1 MTIMLA
7 GGMVIA
13 APSMMPAA
21 HAANA
26 NLFVSAENSLY
37 NNYFGGA
44 QVIEI
49 VINDSDIKET
59 DEKKGEPDVTVNGKI
74 VRMVQGVDGLWYAY
88 ITDKSTSRIADANQA
103 DNGAEGAGLDFGK
116 ICANTS
122 TVAGIDMSDSVGF
135 WIPTQ
140 VAGVAGIDGDVNTDL
155 PVCDGP
161 AADTATFT
169 LVDDTDNTATAT
181 LQWSDTETVDG
192 DITADEI
199 TILSQTGTF
208 TDDGA
213 STFTVTSTI
222 GTNQVITN
230 SVTYDN
236 AGTNDGTLDIDEI
249 ATGTIG
255 VTVTDVEVLDIVN
268 VVREEKDISD
278 AKKGQIGI
286 NSDFWPVIQTYDF
299 NPTGNVVVQYNK
311 GSNVQTTSLTFDT
324 LDGYI
329 DTAFDRSSFP
339 PGAQIHLT
347 ISDMELNF
355 DPTDEDSITFDT
367 AKGETRYGVFDE
379 SGNNA
384 AACEGFAISPSTECA
399 DAGFDDTISADIV
412 PILDDLLFEDG
423 GILLLDLDPQG
434 TGADVLEIDGNTDS
448 QYNAFDADPIV
459 TVTELGPNSGVFATY
474 DEQDDST
481 LSIASGAIRGTSAI
495 ADYDDTGYTILVA
508 NDFATIDI
516 QPIDDE
522 WSSGEEIPV
531 VLMDEDLNLNS
542 RFDEDLDLNNP
553 GVPLIPSVT
562 IGSPLTLATLTAVDE
577 TGLGQTDNEGGN
589 GAVSVEAFSQR
600 LNLEITGGDE
610 TTNDIDELTFTFSDS
625 MSDVFGT
632 NGIAPVCGDNFRGYA
647 VVNYDFRSLSNDPVD
662 GVESLVD
669 GIDLIRIDNVVIAS
683 TNDADLQGS
692 FLIDIYEGAG
702 ADDAICTNVAAG
714 PDDDLTIDVVLSAS
728 GAGTI
733 PEGTLMPVV
742 LDIFGFGFYGDG
754 ELASER
760 VDNMIVRM
768 ELEESGDNTGEFV
781 GSLEYVMLNQLN
793 ILEASTYSGLST
805 VADDPGLIVI
815 EDFTDEDSIRVDYND
830 LGADGVTTPVGDQE
844 EAPSH
849 SGVVSFDLDTYKVA
863 DTVSITLE
871 DADLNVDS
879 DLIEIYTIVDGDND
893 AVVPAVETVG
903 TDSDETA
910 SFGPLGSLLNITF
923 DDQIWASQ
931 STRIDSVECTT
942 LVADEYDSFN
952 DGFGSTGFTLIETGT
967 DSGVFTGDFQI
978 PDNYCNRSNG
988 TEASTTGTDIEV
1000 NYLDFRDASGE
1011 IIEVGDSAGIRAN
1024 TGSISLDRTVYPV
1037 PWGSLDDFAVFTTNT
1052 PSGASVFPVHV
1063 TGVDG
1068 DLTQDAGETLGNG
1081 DLTIH
1086 VRVNDPDFDISA
1098 SGSDTIADDVA
1109 GGEQGPVKITVSRG
1123 SDEVT
1128 LAYAGGDAARDGRI
1142 IVGDITTANI
1152 DDARLLG
1159 PISEIAP
1166 DAGIFE
1172 LDFDIRYTDGPAS
1185 SVCPDTETY
1194 EILEDNT
1201 SLTPNVDDR
1210 FVANDHND
1218 DHFCI
1223 LQGDILTVEYT
1234 DPTDAAGDPN
1244 TVTDSATFDLRNG
1257 VLQSDKSVYIIG
1269 GDMIL
1274 TIIEPDW
1281 DLDNDAAETYDL
1293 DIIEWDS
1300 DAATLSMGNLGGTAS
1315 NSGLSFDPEPTDFRE
1330 TGDSTGIFQIVIEIP
1345 EELDG
1350 DRLERGEEIV
1360 LEYTDWGP
1368 SGSDFVGQ
1376 EDEDINVT
1384 VFTSNF
1390 GATVELDQKVY
1401 SWTDKV
1407 YITVVA
1413 PDHNFDSDLIDEVG
1427 GSSLDPIKISTR
1439 GHDINEYKLVESG
1452 TDTGIFTGEIIL
1464 TGFGH
1469 DADGNVDTGDDSG
1482 FDTNPTN
1489 SADGSG
1495 PTDGFLQTDDDDGL
1509 TVSFEFSE
1517 DETVVGSAL
1526 IRWNIGEVQW
1536 LEASYPASGTGVV
1549 RIIDPDM
1556 NLNPESVDNF
1566 DVDVWSDSDAG
1577 GIDLTVTETNE
1588 ATGIFEGTVF
1598 FTVADESSGHRLRVA
1613 EGDTVTAE
1621 YEDNTLPDPYTT
1633 ADELDITATTLI
1645 GTVVPPLERAP
1656 AASLRTVDAFGNSLD
1671 AVSVDQQVQISADL
1685 ANGQDRKQS
1694 FAYLVQIQDG
1704 NGVTVS
1710 LAWITGSLSEG
1721 QSFSPAL
1728 SWIPTQAGTYTA
1740 TAFVWESVDNPTA
1753 LSPPVS
1759 TTITVQ

>member
-1 MTIMLA
+1 MINNMNNEIGRKITSLTLMTIMLA
-7 GGMVIA
+7 GGMTVA

-49 VINDSDIKET
+49 VVNDADIKET
-59 DEKKGEPDVTVNGKI
+59 DESKGEPDVTVNGKI
-74 VRMVQGVDGLWYAY
+74 VRMTQGVDGLWYAY
-88 ITDKSTSRIADANQA
+88 ITDLNTSIVADANQA
-103 DNGAEGAGLDFGK
+103 DNGVDGAGLDFGK
-116 ICANTS
+116 LCARNSPVLTGADAVD
-122 TVAGIDMSDSVGF
+122 TVTVSDTVGI
-135 WIPTQ
+135 WIPVQ
-140 VAGVAGIDGDVNTDL
+140 
-155 PVCDGP
+155 
-161 AADTATFT
+161 
-169 LVDDTDNTATAT
+169 NTAGNG
-181 LQWSDTETVDG
+181 VDG
-192 DITADEI
+192 NDADNVVSCADDAPTAA
-199 TILSQTGTF
+199 LL
-208 TDDGA
+208 
-213 STFTVTSTI
+213 
-222 GTNQVITN
+222 N
-230 SVTYDN
+230 
-236 AGTNDGTLDIDEI
+236 
-249 ATGTIG
+249 
-255 VTVTDVEVLDIVN
+255 N
-268 VVREEKDISD
+268 VVREAKNISD
-278 AKKGQIGI
+278 SNTNNVADGQIDIDEGY
-286 NSDFWPVIQTYDF
+286 WPFIQTYDF
-299 NPTGNVVVQYNK
+299 NPTGNVIVQYNK

-339 PGAQIHLT
+339 PGSQVHVT

-355 DPTDEDSITFDT
+355 DPTDEDSITFVTD
-367 AKGETRYGVFDE
+367 GDDTRYQLFDE

-384 AACEGFAISPSTECA
+384 GACPDFATGVDCT
-399 DAGFDDTISADIV
+399 AGAYASGQSANIV
-412 PILDDLLFEDG
+412 PILDDLLFEEGGVLTLDVDAQNALDG
-423 GILLLDLDPQG
+423 
-434 TGADVLEIDGNTDS
+434 DVLIVDGNSDS
-448 QYNAFDADPIV
+448 QFNAFTGITTATEKFV

-481 LSIASGAIRGTSAI
+481 LSINPDAQRGTSAI
-495 ADYDDTGYTILVA
+495 VDYDDTGYTVLVS
-508 NDFATIDI
+508 NSFASIDI

-531 VLMDEDLNLNS
+531 VLMDQDLNLNS
-542 RFDEDLDLNNP
+542 RFDEDLDLFNP
-553 GVPLIPSVT
+553 GVPLIPSVQ
-562 IGSPLTLATLTAVDE
+562 IGSPLTMEDAGITAASDLTEFDAVPV
-577 TGLGQTDNEGGN
+577 LG
-589 GAVSVEAFSQR
+589 VSVDDFSQR
-600 LNLEITGGDE
+600 AIITVDSVTLLANNDEFDIGLGITGA
-610 TTNDIDELTFTFSDS
+610 ELEAFDRDSSTEFTLF
-625 MSDVFGT
+625 
-632 NGIAPVCGDNFRGYA
+632 
-647 VVNYDFRSLSNDPVD
+647 NYDLRSLNEGLDDLTAGSINSVEISIEDTTETPV
-662 GVESLVD
+662 VLVPA
-669 GIDLIRIDNVVIAS
+669 GSDLQGLVNVGTVADF
-683 TNDADLQGS
+683 NDADQLNLVVTIQVS
-692 FLIDIYEGAG
+692 
-702 ADDAICTNVAAG
+702 DAPGYV
-714 PDDDLTIDVVLSAS
+714 S
-728 GAGTI
+728 GTQ
-733 PEGTLMPVV
+733 LPVV
-742 LDIFGFGFYGDG
+742 ADFFSFGFTNDG
-754 ELASER
+754 IVTSDR
-760 VDNMIVRM
+760 IDNMIVRM
-768 ELEESGDNTGEFV
+768 ELEETGDNTAEFE
-781 GSLEYVMLNQLN
+781 GSLEYVMINQLN
-793 ILEASTYSGLST
+793 IADIDTYLGLST
-805 VADDPGLIVI
+805 VADDPSLIVI
-815 EDFTDEDSIRVDYND
+815 EDFTDEDSIRVNYND
-830 LGADGVTTPVGDQE
+830 LGADGVTTPTADQE

-849 SGVVSFDLDTYKVA
+849 SGIVSFDLDTYKVA
-863 DTVSITLE
+863 DTVTVTLE
-871 DADLNVDS
+871 DGDLNVDS
-879 DLIEIYTIVDGDND
+879 DLIEIYTTVSLNSDDTDPLTSNGLDVNGDPIDTDVTVGNDVDF
-893 AVVPAVETVG
+893 AVETVG
-903 TDSDETA
+903 GVDLPIQG
-910 SFGPLGSLLNITF
+910 FGPLGRMLDVTF
-923 DDQIWASQ
+923 DDEIWAAQNIAINGQ
-931 STRIDSVECTT
+931 SCATT
-942 LVADEYDSFN
+942 FDTFD
-952 DGFGSTGFTLIETGT
+952 DGLSSTGFTLVETGT
-967 DSGVFTGDFQI
+967 ESGVFTGDFQI
-978 PDNYCNRSNG
+978 TDFYCDRSSG
-988 TEASTTGTDIEV
+988 GVKASTTGTDIEI
-1000 NYLDFRDASGE
+1000 NYVDFRDSSGE

-1037 PWGSLDDFAVFTTNT
+1037 PWGQLDDFGGSINSNT
-1052 PSGASVFPVHV
+1052 PSSNSIFPVHV
-1063 TGVDG
+1063 TGVENNLDSA
-1068 DLTQDAGETLGNG
+1068 DETLGNG

-1086 VRVNDPDFDISA
+1086 IRVNDPDFDISA
-1098 SGSDTIADDVA
+1098 SGSDVIAEDIADGAV
-1109 GGEQGPVKITVSRG
+1109 GPVKITVSRG

-1128 LAYAGGDAARDGRI
+1128 LAYAGGSTPVDGVI
-1142 IVGDITTANI
+1142 DVGDDVNVETGIDDTFTTALKN
-1152 DDARLLG
+1152 DEVRQLG
-1159 PISEIAP
+1159 AISEIAP

-1172 LDFDIRYTDGPAS
+1172 LDFVIRYTDGPSS
-1185 SVCPDTETY
+1185 SVCPTTTDFEPLVAGGTT
-1194 EILEDNT
+1194 DA
-1201 SLTPNVDDR
+1201 DDR
-1210 FVANDHND
+1210 FDEPADQNEQ
-1218 DHFCI
+1218 FCI
-1223 LQGDILTVEYT
+1223 LQGDIITVEYT

-1293 DIIEWDS
+1293 DVIEWDS
-1300 DAATLSMGNLGGTAS
+1300 DAATITMGDNGGEGAA
-1315 NSGLSFDPEPTDFRE
+1315 FDPEPTDFRE
-1330 TGDSTGIFQIVIEIP
+1330 TGDSTGIFQIVIEVP
-1345 EELDG
+1345 EVLVG

-1407 YITVVA
+1407 YLTVVA
-1413 PDHNFDSDLIDEVG
+1413 PDHNFDGDLIDEIG
-1427 GSSLDPIKISTR
+1427 DSSLDPIKVSTR
-1439 GHDINEYKLVESG
+1439 GHDIDEYKLVETG

-1464 TGFGH
+1464 TGFEH
-1469 DADGNVDTGDDSG
+1469 DADGDADTGDQNG
-1482 FDTNPTN
+1482 FDTNPIT
-1489 SADGSG
+1489 SADGTG
-1495 PTDGFLQTDDDDGL
+1495 PTNGLLQTDDDDGL

-1598 FTVADESSGHRLRVA
+1598 FTVTDESSGHRLRVA

-1671 AVSVDQQVQISADL
+1671 VVSVDQQVQISADL
-1685 ANGQDRKQS
+1685 ANGQDREQS

-1704 NGVTVS
+1704 NGVTVA

>member
-1 MTIMLA
+1 MNNEIGRKITSLTLMTIMLA

-49 VINDSDIKET
+49 VINDADIKET
-59 DEKKGEPDVTVNGKI
+59 DEAKGEPDVTVNGKI

-88 ITDKSTSRIADANQA
+88 ITDLNTSRIADGNQA
-103 DNGAEGAGLDFGK
+103 ETNNDGAGLDFGK
-116 ICANTS
+116 LCSQNTS
-122 TVAGIDMSDSVGF
+122 V
-135 WIPTQ
+135 
-140 VAGVAGIDGDVNTDL
+140 L
-155 PVCDGP
+155 
-161 AADTATFT
+161 
-169 LVDDTDNTATAT
+169 DN
-181 LQWSDTETVDG
+181 G
-192 DITADEI
+192 
-199 TILSQTGTF
+199 
-208 TDDGA
+208 
-213 STFTVTSTI
+213 ST
-222 GTNQVITN
+222 
-230 SVTYDN
+230 
-236 AGTNDGTLDIDEI
+236 
-249 ATGTIG
+249 
-255 VTVTDVEVLDIVN
+255 VTVTDTVGIWIPQDSIVTPGIDGNSVAPLPLCDGAASGTTINN
-268 VVREEKDISD
+268 VVREAKDFSINSGIN
-278 AKKGQIGI
+278 GQIDIEAG
-286 NSDFWPVIQTYDF
+286 FFPFIQTYDF
-299 NPTGNVVVQYNK
+299 NPTGNVIVQYNK

-329 DTAFDRSSFP
+329 NTSFDRSSFP
-339 PGAQIHLT
+339 PGSEVHVT

-367 AKGETRYGVFDE
+367 ANGETRYQVFDE

-384 AACEGFAISPSTECA
+384 GACPGFAITSGTACSGG
-399 DAGFDDTISADIV
+399 GFDGNISADIV
-412 PILDDLLFEDG
+412 PILDDLLFEEG
-423 GILLLDLDPQG
+423 GILTLDLDAQN
-434 TGADVLEIDGNTDS
+434 TGSDVLVVSGNSDS
-448 QYNAFDADPIV
+448 QYTEAFGTDPIV
-459 TVTELGPNSGVFATY
+459 TVIELGPNSGVFATY

-481 LSIASGAIRGTSAI
+481 LSIASDAIRGTSAI
-495 ADYDDTGYTILVA
+495 ANYDDTGYTILVS

-531 VLMDEDLNLNS
+531 VLFDDDLNLNS
-542 RFDEDLDLNNP
+542 RFDEDLDLNEP
-553 GVPLIPSVT
+553 GILLIPTVT
-562 IGSPLTLATLTAVDE
+562 VGSPTTMDDATDASFNAGALDMDLVDA
-577 TGLGQTDNEGGN
+577 N
-589 GAVSVEAFSQR
+589 GDSVVQAFSDR
-600 LNLEITGGDE
+600 AMLIADTGA
-610 TTNDIDELTFTFSDS
+610 TTIVDTDTFTIT
-625 MSDVFGT
+625 FGT
-632 NGIAPVCGDNFRGYA
+632 
-647 VVNYDFRSLSNDPVD
+647 
-662 GVESLVD
+662 VE
-669 GIDLIRIDNVVIAS
+669 
-683 TNDADLQGS
+683 
-692 FLIDIYEGAG
+692 
-702 ADDAICTNVAAG
+702 
-714 PDDDLTIDVVLSAS
+714 DDLF
-728 GAGTI
+728 GTI
-733 PEGTLMPVV
+733 PLNDSDFQGFGAFNYDIRALANDGNLDDLDSVDIILNPTPGNNIVLGTNLGLQGTIVLTDALIGGMNTTDTLEAQFTLNMDAAGVIADGIVVPVV
-742 LDIFGFGFYGDG
+742 ADFFGFGFFNDG
-754 ELASER
+754 VLANER
-760 VDNMIVRM
+760 VDNMIVRL
-768 ELEESGDNTGEFV
+768 ELEESGDNTGEFI

-793 ILEASTYSGLST
+793 ILDEETYSDLST
-805 VADDPGLIVI
+805 IADDPGLIVI
-815 EDFTDEDSIRVDYND
+815 EDFTDEDSLRVDYND

-849 SGVVSFDLDTYKVA
+849 SGIVSFDLDTYKVA
-863 DTVSITLE
+863 DTVAVTLE

-879 DLIEIYTIVDGDND
+879 DLIEIYTIVLRDADGTTALTSD
-893 AVVPAVETVG
+893 AGVTPSVDDDEFDFAVETVG
-903 TDSDETA
+903 EPGLPDL
-910 SFGPLGSLLNITF
+910 SFGPLGRLLDVTF
-923 DDQIWASQ
+923 DDQLWAAQAVS
-931 STRIDSVECTT
+931 IDGALC
-942 LVADEYDSFN
+942 ADTFDSFN
-952 DGFGSTGFTLIETGT
+952 DGFGSTGFTLIETDI
-967 DSGVFTGDFQI
+967 DSGKFTGDFQI
-978 PDNYCNRSNG
+978 PDNYCNRGNSSG
-988 TEASTTGTDIEV
+988 SQASTTGTDIEV

-1024 TGSISLDRTVYPV
+1024 TGSVSLDRTVYPV
-1037 PWGSLDDFAVFTTNT
+1037 PWGSIEDFDTIDSNT

-1063 TGVDG
+1063 TGVSG
-1068 DLTQDAGETLGNG
+1068 DLDDLDNGDSVSETLGNG

-1086 VRVNDPDFDISA
+1086 IRVNDPDFDISA
-1098 SGSDTIADDVA
+1098 AGSDVIEADNSSTDPR
-1109 GGEQGPVKITVSRG
+1109 GPVKITVSRG
-1123 SDEVT
+1123 SDELV
-1128 LAYAGGDAARDGRI
+1128 LAYAGGSTTQSGVID
-1142 IVGDITTANI
+1142 VGDSSTVIETVSTGALRAVVDNDSDDVVDTDADGILEIDGTVQVPI
-1152 DDARLLG
+1152 DDTVNIRLLG
-1159 PISEIAP
+1159 EIQEIAP

-1172 LDFDIRYTDGPAS
+1172 LDFVIRYTDGPAS
-1185 SVCPDTETY
+1185 SVCPDTANFEALGAGTGV
-1194 EILEDNT
+1194 L
-1201 SLTPNVDDR
+1201 SR
-1210 FVANDHND
+1210 FSTAPSSGENY
-1218 DHFCI
+1218 CI
-1223 LQGDILTVEYT
+1223 LQGDIITVEYT

-1293 DIIEWDS
+1293 DVIEWDS
-1300 DAATLSMGNLGGTAS
+1300 DAATLSMGNLGGDAS
-1315 NSGLSFDPEPTDFRE
+1315 NNGLSFDPEPTDFRE

-1376 EDEDINVT
+1376 EDEDVNVT

-1413 PDHNFDSDLIDEVG
+1413 PDHNFDGDLIDEVG

-1439 GHDINEYKLVESG
+1439 GHDIDEYKLVETG

-1464 TGFGH
+1464 TGFRH
-1469 DADGNVDTGDDSG
+1469 DADGDADTGDSDTG
-1482 FDTNPTN
+1482 FDTNPTT
-1489 SADGSG
+1489 SDVQSG
-1495 PTDGFLQTDDDDGL
+1495 PTDGLLETDDDDGL

-1671 AVSVDQQVQISADL
+1671 VVSVDQQVQISADL
-1685 ANGQDRKQS
+1685 ANGQDREQA